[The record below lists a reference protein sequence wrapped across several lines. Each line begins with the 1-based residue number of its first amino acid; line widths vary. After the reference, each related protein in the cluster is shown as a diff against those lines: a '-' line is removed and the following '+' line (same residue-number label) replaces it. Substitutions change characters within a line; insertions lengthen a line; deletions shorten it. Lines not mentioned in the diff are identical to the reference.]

1 MSIKKPLE
9 DIDIWAEA
17 DDAIDRLAMADED
30 IEDLLADGVDI
41 DMISDRYENMSH
53 REYMDTI
60 YKGGKKE
67 LKVGFPWETI
77 PQDSVAI
84 PF

>member
-1 MSIKKPLE
+1 VSIKKPIE
-9 DIDIWAEA
+9 DVDIWAEA

-41 DMISDRYENMSH
+41 DMIPDRYENVSD
-53 REYMDTI
+53 REYFDNI
-60 YKGGKKE
+60 YRGGKKE
-67 LKVGFPWETI
+67 LKVKISPVTI
-77 PQDSVAI
+77 REDSVAI

>member
-1 MSIKKPLE
+1 VSIKKPIE
-9 DIDIWAEA
+9 DVDIWAEA

-41 DMISDRYENMSH
+41 DMIHDRYENMSD
-53 REYMDTI
+53 REYFDNI
-60 YKGGKKE
+60 YRGGKKE
-67 LKVGFPWETI
+67 LKVKIPPVTI
-77 PQDSVAI
+77 REDSVAI

>member
-1 MSIKKPLE
+1 MTTRELID
-9 DIDIWAEA
+9 DIDIWVEA
-17 DDAIDRLAMADED
+17 DDAIDRLAMVDED

-41 DMISDRYENMSH
+41 DMIPDHYENMSH
-53 REYMDTI
+53 GEYMDTI
-60 YKGGKKE
+60 YRDGKKE
-67 LKVGFPWETI
+67 LKVGFPWEKI

>member
-1 MSIKKPLE
+1 MSTRKPIE
-9 DIDIWAEA
+9 DVDIWAEA

-41 DMISDRYENMSH
+41 DMIPDRYENMSH
-53 REYMDTI
+53 GEYMDTI
-60 YKGGKKE
+60 YRGGKKE
-67 LKVGFPWETI
+67 LKVGFPWEKI
-77 PQDSVAI
+77 PKDSVAI

>member
-1 MSIKKPLE
+1 MSTRKPIE
-9 DIDIWAEA
+9 DVDIWAEA

-41 DMISDRYENMSH
+41 DMIPDRYENMSH
-53 REYMDTI
+53 GEYMDTI
-60 YKGGKKE
+60 YRGGKKE
-67 LKVGFPWETI
+67 LKVGFPWEKI
-77 PQDSVAI
+77 PKNSVAI